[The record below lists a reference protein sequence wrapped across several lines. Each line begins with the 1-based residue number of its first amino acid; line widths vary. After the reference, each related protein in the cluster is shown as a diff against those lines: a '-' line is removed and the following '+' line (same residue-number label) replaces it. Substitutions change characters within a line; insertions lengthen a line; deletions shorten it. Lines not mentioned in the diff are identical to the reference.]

1 MQFIKDLLRNLALLL
16 LIALVLFVI
25 FPDIMRQIVQLYGLL
40 FGPVILL
47 LLVAFALPRR
57 RSGRS

>member
-16 LIALVLFVI
+16 LIGLVLFLI

-57 RSGRS
+57 RRGRS